1 MLFLCISTLLLS
13 VSIILAVLFST
24 LNSTIE
30 ADLRNDT
37 ITVCNILNNS
47 SDTISALKNVNTD
60 TEDLRLTLI
69 SSEGDVIYDSDGNY
83 EDFKSH
89 KDRPEFTQA
98 KKHGIGFS
106 KRFSDSLSKNYYY
119 CAKVLD
125 NGMILRSAKTSS
137 SVMSLFYVSFIF
149 IAVMLVIIFI
159 LSAHIASKLASGIIS
174 PITDM
179 RKITHDQYDE
189 IRPLTQ
195 KIEHQNKEIKRQIE
209 KASHQA
215 YQHQMITDNMN
226 EGLVVVDKDGI
237 ILSLNKFAAKIFNIN
252 ELDVRNQHFGI
263 LTDNELFNQTISK
276 ALDSKRNDILIEM
289 GELDYRV
296 FCSPVLKSNALSAV
310 VILMFDVTSTSRSEK
325 LRREFSANVS
335 HELKTPLT
343 SINGYAQLISNG
355 IANENDIPEF
365 ASKISKESNRLM
377 MLIEDIMRL
386 SKLDENS
393 VPTEITSFSIKD
405 IVTEVISS
413 LSEKAQVN
421 NIALNTEG
429 TDFYVK
435 SNRSQITELIYNI
448 ADNAVKYNKPDGS
461 VTFSFTQDA
470 LRISDTGIGI
480 SSEYTERIFER
491 FFRIDKSHSKK
502 VDGTGLGLSIVK
514 HIAKVNNIDID
525 VKSKVGEGTV
535 FTINFNQILL

>member
-1 MLFLCISTLLLS
+1 MLLLCISTLLLS
-13 VSIILAVLFST
+13 VSIILAVLFTT

-30 ADLRNDT
+30 TDLKNDT

-47 SDTISALKNVNTD
+47 TDTVSALKNVNTD

-69 SSEGDVIYDSDGNY
+69 SPDGDVIYDSDGNY
-83 EDFKSH
+83 ADFKSH
-89 KDRPEFTQA
+89 ENRPEFTQA
-98 KKHGIGFS
+98 KEHGIGQS

-137 SVMSLFYVSFIF
+137 SALSLFYVSFIF

-159 LSAHIASKLASGIIS
+159 LSAHIASKLASGIMS
-174 PITDM
+174 PITNPE
-179 RKITHDQYDE
+179 KAFQDQYDE

-209 KASHQA
+209 KASHQEH
-215 YQHQMITDNMN
+215 QHQLITDNMN

-237 ILSLNKFAAKIFNIN
+237 LLSLNKFAAKIFNVN
-252 ELDVRNQHFGI
+252 ELDVKNRHFST
-263 LTDNELFNQTISK
+263 LTDNELFNLTISK
-276 ALDSKRNDILIEM
+276 ALESRRNDVLIEM

-296 FCSPVLKSNALSAV
+296 FCSSVLRNGELSAV

-343 SINGYAQLISNG
+343 SINGYAQLISSG
-355 IANENDIPEF
+355 IAKESDIPEF
-365 ASKISKESNRLM
+365 ASKIAKESSRLM

-393 VPTEITSFSIKD
+393 LPAETTIFSVKENVNDIITS
-405 IVTEVISS
+405 
-413 LSEKAQVN
+413 LSKKAQNN
-421 NIALNTEG
+421 NITIKTVGA
-429 TDFYVK
+429 DFFIK
-435 SNRSQITELIYNI
+435 ANKSQITELIYNI
-448 ADNAVKYNKPDGS
+448 ADNAIKYNNPGGS
-461 VTFSFTQDA
+461 VTFVFAQNS

-480 SSEYTERIFER
+480 PSEYTERIFER
-491 FFRIDKSHSKK
+491 FFRVDKSHSKK

-514 HIAKVNNIDID
+514 HIAKINNIDID
-525 VKSKVGEGTV
+525 VKSEISKGTV
-535 FTINFNQILL
+535 FTINFSKILP